1 MSNIMSR
8 VRSLGLQIV
17 ECERNV
23 ARLDEH
29 LNTCCVS
36 WEYERV
42 ADELD
47 QACSELNQLRARE
60 WVARWLAADE
70 R

>member
-8 VRSLGLQIV
+8 VRSLGLEIV

-23 ARLDEH
+23 ARLAEYLD
-29 LNTCCVS
+29 TCCVS
-36 WEYERV
+36 SEYERV

-47 QACSELNQLRARE
+47 EACSELNQLRARE
-60 WVARWLAADE
+60 SVARWLAGCA